1 MVFATRVSGL
11 LWCTDSSDLLEP
23 LAPYGHK
30 GAVLSAQLFPQR
42 AILPFLVCACL
53 TCAICFLSGCSDD
66 NARDLVVETPVA
78 GTPGAEEAVGERLFL
93 ETRFAQAFKSFLD
106 RGGQINERLP
116 AGDPV
121 LDDTQTT
128 GRPLPGPF
136 AGLTMNCQACHLV
149 DEHVSRPRGGMRT
162 YTDFARRSPV
172 PERDDGL
179 QTTPRNSPPLV
190 NASLNRPGGSLFHFD
205 GEFAT
210 LEDLIA
216 ETFTGRNLG
225 WLPGERAAAI
235 HHIAAVVRGD
245 DGAGDLAQEF
255 DGLAYRVLFDGTSAD
270 IPEDFMLTPAFRITV
285 DAGTDQEIFDAVVK
299 VVAAYVRGLQF
310 SQEDE
315 DGNLIRSPFDVFLE
329 INDLP
334 RQPRQNETPLD
345 YSRRLLQ
352 RVRAR
357 EQNGTLQF
365 VTENPHT
372 ADGRLQFHKQD
383 FTFGQ
388 QELQGLKIFLTEPQT
403 IPPSDAVIAQ
413 GHMGNCVACH
423 PAPTFTDF
431 KLHNTG
437 ITQREYDSIHGNGQF
452 ALLSIPTLAQRD
464 ATPQRYLPATHAHPH
479 YQEPFRAIP
488 SVNDPWHTDL
498 GVWNIFANADFPA
511 PQPQIRTLLCAAF
524 LPQPCPADGTLLNAA
539 IARFKTPG
547 LRDLGHSAPYM
558 HTGQLDT
565 LDEVIEFYI
574 GAAVQ
579 ARQGTL
585 RNGARELQ
593 GIALIQEDIAS
604 LVAFLKAL
612 NEDYQ

>member
-1 MVFATRVSGL
+1 MGTQS
-11 LWCTDSSDLLEP
+11 
-23 LAPYGHK
+23 
-30 GAVLSAQLFPQR
+30 FPQKAVR
-42 AILPFLVCACL
+42 ALLVYACL
-53 TCAICFLSGCSDD
+53 TCTIFFLSGCSDD
-66 NARDLVVETPVA
+66 NARDVVAGTPVA

-106 RGGQINERLP
+106 RGGQVNDRPP

-136 AGLTMNCQACHLV
+136 AGLTMNCRACHLV
-149 DEHVSRPRGGMRT
+149 DEHVSRLRGGMRT

-179 QTTPRNSPPLV
+179 QTTPHNSPPLV
-190 NASLNRPGGSLFHFD
+190 NASLDRPGGPLFHFD

-210 LEDLIA
+210 LEDLVA

-225 WLPGERAAAI
+225 WLPGERATAI
-235 HHIAAVVRGD
+235 HHIAEVVRGD
-245 DGAGDLAQEF
+245 DGTGDLAQEF
-255 DGLAYRVLFDGTSAD
+255 DGLAYRVLFAGTSAD
-270 IPEDFMLTPAFRITV
+270 IPEDFMLTPAFRVTIDT
-285 DAGTDQEIFDAVVK
+285 GTDQEIFAAVVK
-299 VVAAYVRGLQF
+299 VVVAYVRGLQF

-315 DGNLIRSPFDVFLE
+315 AGNPIRSPFDVFLE

-365 VTENPHT
+365 VTANPHT
-372 ADGRLQFHKQD
+372 ADGRLQFHEQD
-383 FTFGQ
+383 FTFEL

-403 IPPSDAVIAQ
+403 IPPSDAAIAQ

-452 ALLSIPTLAQRD
+452 ALLPIPTLAQRD
-464 ATPQRYLPATHAHPH
+464 ATPQHYLPATHAHPG

-488 SVNDPWHTDL
+488 SVNDPRLTDL

-511 PQPQIRTLLCAAF
+511 PQPQIRTLLCEAF
-524 LPQPCPADGTLLNAA
+524 LPRPCPADGILLDAA

-565 LDEVIEFYI
+565 LDAVIGFYI
-574 GAAVQ
+574 RAAVQ
-579 ARQGTL
+579 ARQETL

-593 GIALIQEDIAS
+593 GIALIQEDIAP